1 MVYKHANL
9 SLDLSLYGSH
19 PDQED
24 IFCKTLLEDLPSN
37 PMPYDAAGQFTTW
50 VIRES
55 MRRLEQIRIQPAFFP
70 MAGTTVQRTTAPDA
84 SGLTK
89 RFFQGFAR
97 LCACFPPGGTEQDK
111 LMKFIQYLTWLKDEA
126 PDSFPDPF
134 DLSKVTMLK
143 LWGPGVIDP
152 EPFRVYNAELLSTG
166 ARTGMN
172 RCFSEAGLRWR
183 NYQSALALI
192 TKSGLIDC
200 SFLSG
205 LRDILP
211 QRDTAVK
218 CPTPKWITGHEMF
231 TWVYDRCMEKEKTDE
246 GNPQDIWSKEN
257 WETWKVQLDF
267 YSSNDRVEKEARSSA
282 GYALSLM
289 KWADEHPG
297 NWDEGGPYYLLPH
310 NQGDNY

>member
-1 MVYKHANL
+1 MVYKYANL

-24 IFCKTLLEDLPSN
+24 IFCKALLEGLPRN

-55 MRRLEQIRIQPAFFP
+55 TRRLEQIRIQPAFFP

-84 SGLTK
+84 SGLIK

-97 LCACFPPGGTEQDK
+97 LCACFPPGTTGQSK
-111 LMKFIQYLTWLKDEA
+111 LGEFIKCLTRLKQEA

-143 LWGPGVIDP
+143 LWRPGVIDP
-152 EPFRVYNAELLSTG
+152 EPFRVYHAELQSAG

-172 RCFSEAGLRWR
+172 RCWSEAGLRWR
-183 NYQSALALI
+183 NYQSTLALI
-192 TKSGLIDC
+192 TKLGLPDC

-211 QRDTAVK
+211 QRGKAAK
-218 CPTPKWITGHEMF
+218 CPTPKVMCGLGPADIGGRLCAATQWITGHNMF
-231 TWVYDRCMEKEKTDE
+231 TWVYDRCMEKEKTDA

-257 WETWKVQLDF
+257 
-267 YSSNDRVEKEARSSA
+267 
-282 GYALSLM
+282 
-289 KWADEHPG
+289 
-297 NWDEGGPYYLLPH
+297 
-310 NQGDNY
+310 